1 MVEEG
6 EEDMEVVDMGVDMEE
21 TMVSVWKP
29 WPSVW
34 PKDCPNTRR

>member
-21 TMVSVWKP
+21 QACMVGEAMVG
-29 WPSVW
+29 VAQV
-34 PKDCPNTRR
+34 